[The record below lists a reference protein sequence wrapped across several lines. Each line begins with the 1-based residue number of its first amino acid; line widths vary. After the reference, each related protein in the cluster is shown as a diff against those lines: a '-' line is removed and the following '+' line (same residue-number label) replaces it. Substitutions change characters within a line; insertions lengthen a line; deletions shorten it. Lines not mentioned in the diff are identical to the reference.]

1 MGKQFVDNIRHHQIS
16 PNIAE
21 KPWRKYL
28 KMMHK
33 RKDFGGKQAGDDL
46 FTVSEDIP
54 NLFGDYDKEEAVA
67 MSGLL
72 VFLEQ
77 LPWEDQQVTY
87 ISILLLSDLWI
98 EIFILEVRCNSLD
111 IAEEK
116 KPEEEKAC
124 TVLRELH
131 FAE

>member
-1 MGKQFVDNIRHHQIS
+1 MCPLWGPHLGVLNSTGYLVLVVERRRSILNSEPS
-16 PNIAE
+16 PIT
-21 KPWRKYL
+21 PGHPL
-28 KMMHK
+28 C
-33 RKDFGGKQAGDDL
+33 
-46 FTVSEDIP
+46 V
-54 NLFGDYDKEEAVA
+54 
-67 MSGLL
+67 SGLAMRL
-72 VFLEQ
+72 HVQTYGHILLHRSRKGGLLMK